1 MKTGKV
7 AGVLA
12 CLCLGLLTACQQTK
26 EGNPIS
32 SLPGP
37 IIPVQNPNTEPGGTG
52 VGLPSTPPI
61 GSVPPGQPSPLVP
74 PPVSAPT
81 IPPLPTPNPSPSIVG
96 LPPGPLAAPT
106 FTKSFNPAS
115 AVGAPVTV
123 TVIFTIVNNSGIQ
136 LTGLNF
142 ADSLP
147 AGLSV
152 ANPPNI
158 TNTCLGTASALA
170 GGASIALSGGT
181 LAANATCAVT
191 VQVDASAP
199 GTYTNPPVTLT
210 SAQAPAVQSA
220 PVNLSV
226 NPVTAPA
233 FAKSFSPSTTSAG
246 VPVTLSFSITNNS
259 GIQLTGLNFADNL
272 PTGLSVANPPN
283 LTNTCGGS
291 FAPTPGGALLT
302 LSNGTLAA
310 NATCTVTVQV
320 VAAGTGTYTNP
331 AVTLTSNQAPPVQST
346 PVNLSVNPVTAP
358 TFNKQFVPNSTTN
371 GNVVAVVFTITNT
384 ATVPITGLSFI
395 DILPSTPAQGLRI
408 TNPAVTSNT
417 CGGMLA
423 VTGGGT
429 TISLM
434 NGSLAAGASCVVSV
448 SVEQAPPLPPPPP
461 LPVTYTNPPVTLFS
475 SGAPPVQSNQAPV
488 TFN

>member
-81 IPPLPTPNPSPSIVG
+81 IPPLPSPNPSPSIVG
-96 LPPGPLAAPT
+96 LPPGPLAAPR
-106 FTKSFNPAS
+106 FTKSFDPSTTSPN
-115 AVGAPVTV
+115 APVTLR
-123 TVIFTIVNNSGIQ
+123 FTIINNSGIQ
-136 LTGLNF
+136 LT
-142 ADSLP
+142 D
-147 AGLSV
+147 
-152 ANPPNI
+152 
-158 TNTCLGTASALA
+158 
-170 GGASIALSGGT
+170 
-181 LAANATCAVT
+181 
-191 VQVDASAP
+191 
-199 GTYTNPPVTLT
+199 
-210 SAQAPAVQSA
+210 
-220 PVNLSV
+220 
-226 NPVTAPA
+226 
-233 FAKSFSPSTTSAG
+233 
-246 VPVTLSFSITNNS
+246 
-259 GIQLTGLNFADNL
+259 LNFADNL
-272 PTGLSVANPPN
+272 PTGLFVANPPN
-283 LTNTCGGS
+283 FTNTCGGS
-291 FAPTPGGALLT
+291 FAPTSGAALIT
-302 LSNGTLAA
+302 LSGGTLAA

-331 AVTLTSNQAPPVQST
+331 AVTLTSNQAPAVQST

-358 TFNKQFVPNSTTN
+358 MFTKEFVPNSTQN

-395 DILPSTPAQGLRI
+395 DILPSTPALGLQI
-408 TNPAVTSNT
+408 TTPPVTSNT

-448 SVEQAPPLPPPPP
+448 SVRQPPPVPPPPP
-461 LPVTYTNPPVTLFS
+461 PSLPVTYTNPPVTLLS
-475 SGAPPVQSNQAPV
+475 NGAPPATSGTAMV

>member
-106 FTKSFNPAS
+106 FTKSF
-115 AVGAPVTV
+115 
-123 TVIFTIVNNSGIQ
+123 
-136 LTGLNF
+136 
-142 ADSLP
+142 D
-147 AGLSV
+147 
-152 ANPPNI
+152 
-158 TNTCLGTASALA
+158 
-170 GGASIALSGGT
+170 
-181 LAANATCAVT
+181 
-191 VQVDASAP
+191 
-199 GTYTNPPVTLT
+199 
-210 SAQAPAVQSA
+210 
-220 PVNLSV
+220 
-226 NPVTAPA
+226 
-233 FAKSFSPSTTSAG
+233 PSTTSPNA
-246 VPVTLSFSITNNS
+246 PVTLSFTITNNS

-272 PTGLSVANPPN
+272 PAGLVVATPPN
-283 LTNTCGGS
+283 FTNTCGGS
-291 FAPTPGGALLT
+291 FAPTSGAALIT

-310 NATCTVTVQV
+310 NATCTVTVRV

-331 AVTLTSNQAPPVQST
+331 AVTLTSNQAPAVQSAPT
-346 PVNLSVNPVTAP
+346 DLSVISVPAP
-358 TFNKQFVPNSTTN
+358 TFNKQFVPNSTQN

-395 DILPSTPAQGLRI
+395 DILPSTPAQLQI
-408 TNPAVTSNT
+408 TTPAVTSNT
-417 CGGMLA
+417 CGGTLTA
-423 VTGGGT
+423 NAGT
-429 TISLM
+429 TAISLTG
-434 NGSLAAGASCVVSV
+434 GSLAAGASCVVSV
-448 SVEQAPPLPPPPP
+448 SVRQAT
-461 LPVTYTNPPVTLFS
+461 PVSGMYDNPPVTLLS
-475 SGAPPVQSNQAPV
+475 NGAPPATSGTAMV

>member
-52 VGLPSTPPI
+52 VGLPSTPPS

-81 IPPLPTPNPSPSIVG
+81 IPPLPTPNPSPSIIG
-96 LPPGPLAAPT
+96 LPPGPLAAPA

-152 ANPPNI
+152 ATPLNF
-158 TNTCLGTASALA
+158 TNTCGGSVAAAA
-170 GGASIALSGGT
+170 GGASIALNGGI

-191 VQVDASAP
+191 VQVVAGTL
-199 GTYTNPPVTLT
+199 GTYVNPPVTLT
-210 SAQAPAVQSA
+210 SAQAPPAQSG
-220 PVNLSV
+220 
-226 NPVTAPA
+226 T
-233 FAKSFSPSTTSAG
+233 
-246 VPVTLSFSITNNS
+246 VTLVVGPTFPVFTKAFPGTSFAINTPVPLTFTITNNTATP
-259 GIQLTGLNFADNL
+259 LTGLAFTDIL
-272 PTGLSVANPPN
+272 PTGLVIASPPFS
-283 LTNTCGGS
+283 TNTCGGVLNV
-291 FAPTPGGALLT
+291 AVGGT
-302 LSNGTLAA
+302 SITFSNGTRPAGTMCMISV
-310 NATCTVTVQV
+310 NVTSS
-320 VAAGTGTYTNP
+320 AAGTYINP
-331 AVTLTSNQAPPVQST
+331 PTTLTSNEAAPVIAPPVS
-346 PVNLSVNPVTAP
+346 
-358 TFNKQFVPNSTTN
+358 
-371 GNVVAVVFTITNT
+371 
-384 ATVPITGLSFI
+384 
-395 DILPSTPAQGLRI
+395 
-408 TNPAVTSNT
+408 
-417 CGGMLA
+417 
-423 VTGGGT
+423 
-429 TISLM
+429 
-434 NGSLAAGASCVVSV
+434 
-448 SVEQAPPLPPPPP
+448 
-461 LPVTYTNPPVTLFS
+461 
-475 SGAPPVQSNQAPV
+475 V
-488 TFN
+488 TFF

>member
-106 FTKSFNPAS
+106 FTKSFSPSTTSPN
-115 AVGAPVTV
+115 APVTLR
-123 TVIFTIVNNSGIQ
+123 FTIINNSGIQ
-136 LTGLNF
+136 LTGLSF
-142 ADSLP
+142 TDSLP
-147 AGLSV
+147 AGLVV
-152 ANPPNI
+152 ATPLNF
-158 TNTCLGTASALA
+158 TNTCGGSFAPTP
-170 GGASIALSGGT
+170 GGALITLSGGT
-181 LAANATCAVT
+181 LAANATCTVA
-191 VQVDASAP
+191 VQVVAASV
-199 GTYTNPPVTLT
+199 GTYTNPAVTLT
-210 SAQAPAVQSA
+210 SNQAPAVQSA

-233 FAKSFSPSTTSAG
+233 FAKSFSPSTTLAG

-272 PTGLSVANPPN
+272 PTGLLVATPPN
-283 LTNTCGGS
+283 FTNTCGGS
-291 FAPTPGGALLT
+291 FAPTSGAALIT
-302 LSNGTLAA
+302 LSGGTLAA

-320 VAAGTGTYTNP
+320 VAASVGTYTNP
-331 AVTLTSNQAPPVQST
+331 AVTLTSNQAPAVQSAPT
-346 PVNLSVNPVTAP
+346 NLSVISVPAP
-358 TFNKQFVPNSTTN
+358 TFIKQFSPSLAPNGST
-371 GNVVAVVFTITNT
+371 VAVVFTITNN
-384 ATVPITGLSFI
+384 APVPLSGLSFI
-395 DILPSTPAQGLRI
+395 DALPGGLRI
-408 TNPAVTSNT
+408 TTPSVVTLNT
-417 CGGMLA
+417 CGG
-423 VTGGGT
+423 TFTPSPGGT
-429 TISLM
+429 AISLAG
-434 NGSLAAGASCVVSV
+434 GSLAAGASCVVSV
-448 SVEQAPPLPPPPP
+448 SVDQVPPLPPPPP
-461 LPVTYTNPPVTLFS
+461 LPVMYNNLPVTLYS
-475 SGAPPVQSNQAPV
+475 NGAPPATSGTAMV
-488 TFN
+488 TFF

>member
-37 IIPVQNPNTEPGGTG
+37 IIGVQNPNTEPGGTG

-81 IPPLPTPNPSPSIVG
+81 IPPLPTPNPSPSIIG
-96 LPPGPLAAPT
+96 LPPGPLAAPA

-152 ANPPNI
+152 ATPLNF
-158 TNTCLGTASALA
+158 TNTCGGSVAAAA
-170 GGASIALSGGT
+170 GGASIALNGGI

-191 VQVDASAP
+191 VQVVAGTL
-199 GTYTNPPVTLT
+199 GTYVNPPVTLT
-210 SAQAPAVQSA
+210 SAQAPPAQSGTVTLVVGA
-220 PVNLSV
+220 TSPVFTKAFPVPLTSIN
-226 NPVTAPA
+226 NPVPLT
-233 FAKSFSPSTTSAG
+233 FI
-246 VPVTLSFSITNNS
+246 ITNNTATP
-259 GIQLTGLNFADNL
+259 LTGLAFIDNL
-272 PTGLSVANPPN
+272 PPGLVIATP
-283 LTNTCGGS
+283 LVFTNTCGGVLNVMANGMS
-291 FAPTPGGALLT
+291 ITF
-302 LSNGTLAA
+302 SNGTLPVGT
-310 NATCTVTVQV
+310 TCTISVNVTSST
-320 VAAGTGTYTNP
+320 ANTYINP
-331 AVTLTSNQAPPVQST
+331 PTTLTSNEAAPVIAPPVS
-346 PVNLSVNPVTAP
+346 
-358 TFNKQFVPNSTTN
+358 
-371 GNVVAVVFTITNT
+371 
-384 ATVPITGLSFI
+384 
-395 DILPSTPAQGLRI
+395 
-408 TNPAVTSNT
+408 
-417 CGGMLA
+417 
-423 VTGGGT
+423 
-429 TISLM
+429 
-434 NGSLAAGASCVVSV
+434 
-448 SVEQAPPLPPPPP
+448 
-461 LPVTYTNPPVTLFS
+461 
-475 SGAPPVQSNQAPV
+475 V
-488 TFN
+488 TFF

>member
-106 FTKSFNPAS
+106 FTKSFSPS
-115 AVGAPVTV
+115 TTSVGVPVTLS
-123 TVIFTIVNNSGIQ
+123 FTITNNSGIQ

-142 ADSLP
+142 ADNLP
-147 AGLSV
+147 TGLFV
-152 ANPPNI
+152 ANPSNL
-158 TNTCLGTASALA
+158 TNTCGGTPSAPP
-170 GGASIALSGGT
+170 GGALITLSGGT
-181 LAANATCAVT
+181 LAANATCTVT
-191 VQVDASAP
+191 VQVVASAP

-226 NPVTAPA
+226 NPVTAPT
-233 FAKSFSPSTTSAG
+233 FTKSFSPSTTSPNA
-246 VPVTLSFSITNNS
+246 PVTLRFTIINNS
-259 GIQLTGLNFADNL
+259 GIQLTGLSFADSL
-272 PTGLSVANPPN
+272 PAGLLVANPPN
-283 LTNTCGGS
+283 FTNTCGGS
-291 FAPTPGGALLT
+291 FAPTPGGALIT
-302 LSNGTLAA
+302 LSGGTLAA

-331 AVTLTSNQAPPVQST
+331 AVTLTSNQAPPVQSA

-358 TFNKQFVPNSTTN
+358 TFIKQFSPNSTTN

-395 DILPSTPAQGLRI
+395 DILPDTPAQGLRI

-417 CGGMLA
+417 CGGTLTA
-423 VTGGGT
+423 PNGGT
-429 TISLM
+429 AISLTG
-434 NGSLAAGASCVVSV
+434 GSLAAGASCVVSV
-448 SVEQAPPLPPPPP
+448 SVEQVPPLPAPP
-461 LPVTYTNPPVTLFS
+461 VQYDNPPVTLLS
-475 SGAPPVQSNQAPV
+475 NGAPPVQSNPDPASV

>member
-37 IIPVQNPNTEPGGTG
+37 IIGVQNPNTEPGGTG

-81 IPPLPTPNPSPSIVG
+81 IPPLPTPNPSPSIIG
-96 LPPGPLAAPT
+96 LPPGPLAAPA

-170 GGASIALSGGT
+170 GGASIALSGGI

-210 SAQAPAVQSA
+210 SAQAPPAQSGTVTLVVGPTSPVFTKAFPFPGTPFAITA
-220 PVNLSV
+220 PVPL
-226 NPVTAPA
+226 T
-233 FAKSFSPSTTSAG
+233 FT
-246 VPVTLSFSITNNS
+246 ITNNTATP
-259 GIQLTGLNFADNL
+259 LTGLAFTDML
-272 PTGLSVANPPN
+272 PPGLVIDTP
-283 LTNTCGGS
+283 LFFINTCGGVLNV
-291 FAPTPGGALLT
+291 AAGGTSIAF
-302 LSNGTLAA
+302 SNGTLPVGT
-310 NATCTVTVQV
+310 TCTISVNVTSGT
-320 VAAGTGTYTNP
+320 AGTYINP
-331 AVTLTSNQAPPVQST
+331 PTTLTSNEAAPVIAPPVS
-346 PVNLSVNPVTAP
+346 
-358 TFNKQFVPNSTTN
+358 
-371 GNVVAVVFTITNT
+371 
-384 ATVPITGLSFI
+384 
-395 DILPSTPAQGLRI
+395 
-408 TNPAVTSNT
+408 
-417 CGGMLA
+417 
-423 VTGGGT
+423 
-429 TISLM
+429 
-434 NGSLAAGASCVVSV
+434 
-448 SVEQAPPLPPPPP
+448 
-461 LPVTYTNPPVTLFS
+461 
-475 SGAPPVQSNQAPV
+475 V
-488 TFN
+488 TFV

>member
-106 FTKSFNPAS
+106 FTKSFSPS
-115 AVGAPVTV
+115 TTSVGVPVTLS
-123 TVIFTIVNNSGIQ
+123 FTITNNSGIQ
-136 LTGLNF
+136 LTGLSF
-142 ADSLP
+142 TDSLA
-147 AGLSV
+147 AGLV
-152 ANPPNI
+152 VDTPLNF
-158 TNTCLGTASALA
+158 TNTCGGSVAAA
-170 GGASIALSGGT
+170 PGGASIALSGGI

-191 VQVDASAP
+191 VQVVASAP

-226 NPVTAPA
+226 NPVTAPT
-233 FAKSFSPSTTSAG
+233 FTKSF
-246 VPVTLSFSITNNS
+246 N
-259 GIQLTGLNFADNL
+259 
-272 PTGLSVANPPN
+272 
-283 LTNTCGGS
+283 
-291 FAPTPGGALLT
+291 
-302 LSNGTLAA
+302 
-310 NATCTVTVQV
+310 
-320 VAAGTGTYTNP
+320 
-331 AVTLTSNQAPPVQST
+331 
-346 PVNLSVNPVTAP
+346 
-358 TFNKQFVPNSTTN
+358 PNSTTN

-395 DILPSTPAQGLRI
+395 DFLPNVPASGLQI

-417 CGGMLA
+417 CGGTLTA
-423 VTGGGT
+423 PAGGT
-429 TISLM
+429 TISLVG
-434 NGSLAAGASCVVSV
+434 GSLAAGASCVVSV
-448 SVEQAPPLPPPPP
+448 SVEQVPPLPPPP
-461 LPVTYTNPPVTLFS
+461 VTYTNLPVILFS
-475 SGAPPVQSNQAPV
+475 SGAPPATSAPAAV
-488 TFN
+488 TFTP

>member
-81 IPPLPTPNPSPSIVG
+81 IPPLPTPNPSPSIIG

-147 AGLSV
+147 AGLLV
-152 ANPPNI
+152 ATPPNL
-158 TNTCLGTASALA
+158 TNTCDGTPSALA
-170 GGASIALSGGT
+170 GGASIALSDGK

-191 VQVDASAP
+191 VQVVAGTP
-199 GTYTNPPVTLT
+199 GTYVNPPVTLT
-210 SAQAPAVQSA
+210 SAQAPPAQSG
-220 PVNLSV
+220 
-226 NPVTAPA
+226 T
-233 FAKSFSPSTTSAG
+233 
-246 VPVTLSFSITNNS
+246 VTLVVGATSPVFTKAFPVPLTPINTFVPLTFTITNNTATP
-259 GIQLTGLNFADNL
+259 LTGLAFTDNL
-272 PTGLSVANPPN
+272 PPGLVIANP
-283 LTNTCGGS
+283 LFFTNTCGGVLNVAANGTS
-291 FAPTPGGALLT
+291 IAF
-302 LSNGTLAA
+302 SNGTRPVGT
-310 NATCTVTVQV
+310 TCTISVNVTSST
-320 VAAGTGTYTNP
+320 AGTYINP
-331 AVTLTSNQAPPVQST
+331 PTTLTSNEAAPVIAPPVS
-346 PVNLSVNPVTAP
+346 
-358 TFNKQFVPNSTTN
+358 
-371 GNVVAVVFTITNT
+371 
-384 ATVPITGLSFI
+384 
-395 DILPSTPAQGLRI
+395 
-408 TNPAVTSNT
+408 
-417 CGGMLA
+417 
-423 VTGGGT
+423 
-429 TISLM
+429 
-434 NGSLAAGASCVVSV
+434 
-448 SVEQAPPLPPPPP
+448 
-461 LPVTYTNPPVTLFS
+461 
-475 SGAPPVQSNQAPV
+475 V
-488 TFN
+488 TFF

>member
-106 FTKSFNPAS
+106 FTKSFSPSTTSAGVPVTLSFSITNNSGIQLTGLSFTDSLPAGLLVANPSNLTNTCFGTPSALPGGTSIALSGGTLAANATCTVTVQVVASAPGTYTNPPVTLTSAQAPAVQSAPVNLSVNPVTAPTFTKSFNPAS

-147 AGLSV
+147 AGLVV
-152 ANPPNI
+152 ATPPNL
-158 TNTCLGTASALA
+158 TNTCFGTASALA
-170 GGASIALSGGT
+170 GGASIALSGGI

-191 VQVDASAP
+191 VQVVAGTL
-199 GTYTNPPVTLT
+199 GTYVNPPVTLT
-210 SAQAPAVQSA
+210 SAQAPPAQSGTVTLVVGPTS
-220 PVNLSV
+220 PVFTKAFPGTPTSIN
-226 NPVTAPA
+226 NPVPLT
-233 FAKSFSPSTTSAG
+233 FT
-246 VPVTLSFSITNNS
+246 ITNNTATP
-259 GIQLTGLNFADNL
+259 LTGLAFTDNL
-272 PTGLSVANPPN
+272 PTGLVIATPLSF
-283 LTNTCGGS
+283 TNNCGGVLNVAANGTS
-291 FAPTPGGALLT
+291 IAF
-302 LSNGTLAA
+302 SNGTLPVGT
-310 NATCTVTVQV
+310 TCTISVNVTS
-320 VAAGTGTYTNP
+320 GTPGTYINLST
-331 AVTLTSNQAPPVQST
+331 TLTSNEAAPVIAPPVS
-346 PVNLSVNPVTAP
+346 
-358 TFNKQFVPNSTTN
+358 
-371 GNVVAVVFTITNT
+371 
-384 ATVPITGLSFI
+384 
-395 DILPSTPAQGLRI
+395 
-408 TNPAVTSNT
+408 
-417 CGGMLA
+417 
-423 VTGGGT
+423 
-429 TISLM
+429 
-434 NGSLAAGASCVVSV
+434 
-448 SVEQAPPLPPPPP
+448 
-461 LPVTYTNPPVTLFS
+461 
-475 SGAPPVQSNQAPV
+475 V
-488 TFN
+488 TFV